1 MEPEKGLNPGSETQS
16 PQPQPAAK
24 PSGDGPVAS
33 QMGAVTETVRAGLEQ
48 AGDYISGGVEQ
59 IKKDVV
65 DYTRERPLTAL
76 LVTLGTGLVLGTLM
90 GLHRN

>member
-1 MEPEKGLNPGSETQS
+1 MESEKGLNQGA
-16 PQPQPAAK
+16 PQPQPAAE
-24 PSGDGPVAS
+24 PSGNGPVAS

-59 IKKDVV
+59 LKKDVV